1 MTTTTVHVKTS
12 LSRNF
17 ILSIVF
23 AFLRMKQE
31 VERDGVR
38 DVPVDGEG
46 DCRCLDSRKDPGS
59 KSFFKAL
66 FFLGKVAN
74 INIRVAYHLCGE
86 TKNSIPLESFIK
98 Y

>member
-1 MTTTTVHVKTS
+1 MT
-12 LSRNF
+12 
-17 ILSIVF
+17 
-23 AFLRMKQE
+23 QE
-31 VERDGVR
+31 VERDRVR
-38 DVPVDGEG
+38 DVLVDGEG

>member
-1 MTTTTVHVKTS
+1 MTTTTVHAKTS

-17 ILSIVF
+17 MLSIVF

-31 VERDGVR
+31 VERDIYKVR
-38 DVPVDGEG
+38 DVLVDGEG

-66 FFLGKVAN
+66 FFS
-74 INIRVAYHLCGE
+74 R
-86 TKNSIPLESFIK
+86 
-98 Y
+98 

>member
-17 ILSIVF
+17 IFSMVF

-31 VERDGVR
+31 VERDRVR
-38 DVPVDGEG
+38 DVLVDGEG

-74 INIRVAYHLCGE
+74 INIRVAYHLG
-86 TKNSIPLESFIK
+86 
-98 Y
+98 